1 MSGAIIASIVAST
14 IAIILMIGAIIYFLC
29 FAQKEKTVYR
39 PNDKG
44 DSGKMNDR
52 YAWERTWSQRGYNS
66 S

>member
-52 YAWERTWSQRGYNS
+52 YAWE
-66 S
+66 